1 MKIEVLG
8 VSFSYDSLKAL
19 DNVTFTVNPGEVVS
33 LLGPNGSGKTTLLK
47 CICNILK
54 PKVGVVTID
63 GRSIQ
68 VYSRADVAKIVGYA
82 PQIEDSKFPLTIFE
96 WVLLGRKPHMGIAPM
111 EKDIEIVEKT
121 IRELGLEKLAFRK
134 VNELSGGEWRKAVI
148 ARALAQQPK
157 VLLLDEPTNHLDL
170 KHQIEVLKL
179 IRNLAYKRK
188 IAVIMATHDI
198 NLALRFSDKIVV
210 LNKGKIVFCGSRRE
224 VKPGIIEKTFEVKIE
239 VIRDSEGDF
248 IVIPKT
254 R

>member
-1 MKIEVLG
+1 VKIEVLG

-63 GRSIQ
+63 GKNIQ
-68 VYSRADVAKIVGYA
+68 VYSRADLAKIVGYV
-82 PQIEDSKFPLTIFE
+82 PQIEDSKFPLTVFE
-96 WVLLGRKPHMGIAPM
+96 WVLLGRKPHMGIAPT

-121 IRELGLEKLAFRK
+121 IKELGLEKLAFRK

-210 LNKGKIVFCGSRRE
+210 LNKGKIVFCGFRE
-224 VKPGIIEKTFEVKIE
+224 EIKPAILEKTFEVKIE
-239 VIRDSEGDF
+239 VVKDSKGEF
-248 IVIPKT
+248 IVIPKM
-254 R
+254 